1 MEGRT
6 VSQVEVDE
14 VLTACRARK
23 LGFLEPLFP
32 TIARVGANGAIVHYR
47 AAERSDLLKH
57 LDRKTPILIDSGEG
71 AARVR
76 YDGRREDVALRG

>member
-1 MEGRT
+1 MEGHT
-6 VSQVEVDE
+6 VSEVEVDE

-23 LGFLEPLFP
+23 PGFLEPLFP
-32 TIARVGANGAIVHYR
+32 TIASLGANGAIVHYR

-57 LDRKTPILIDSGEG
+57 LDRKTPILIDTGEG